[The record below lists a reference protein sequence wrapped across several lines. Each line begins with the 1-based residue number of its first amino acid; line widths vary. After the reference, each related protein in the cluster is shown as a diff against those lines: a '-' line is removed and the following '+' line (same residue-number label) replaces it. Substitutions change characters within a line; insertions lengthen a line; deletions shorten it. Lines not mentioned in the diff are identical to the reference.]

1 MIKIDIE
8 FLTGAENKIYWID
21 DKNSIYFFYND
32 NTFIIEHEDTST
44 VNGTFSINEQ
54 KIIILDINENVQKYL
69 TISKD
74 SEDNFIFQE
83 LKKEQ
88 KENKK
93 ILKIYKSNKV
103 IQCVYPQEV
112 NELENKEKMNSILKS
127 YNYINYLVII
137 SLILIYIFICLIIF
151 KFLPIISNFPFL
163 FNLLIIL
170 GLTSFIYKPLF
181 LIFNKLSFITRR
193 YLEK

>member
-1 MIKIDIE
+1 MIKIDID
-8 FLTGAENKIYWID
+8 FLTGNENKIYWID

-32 NTFIIEHEDTST
+32 NTFIIEHEDSST

-54 KIIILDINENVQKYL
+54 KIIILDINEDLQKYF

-74 SEDNFIFQE
+74 SEDNFVFQE

-93 ILKIYKSNKV
+93 VLKIYRSNKA
-103 IQCVYPQEV
+103 IQCRYPQEI
-112 NELENKEKMNSILKS
+112 NESENKEKMSLILKS
-127 YNYINYLVII
+127 YNYVNYLVIFL
-137 SLILIYIFICLIIF
+137 LILIYIFICLIIF

-181 LIFNKLSFITRR
+181 LIFHKISFITRR